1 MRWSGHNISSRL
13 VPPRLI
19 ILSNTNPETPV
30 AASISG
36 PANAPAR
43 RTCRRGYLPWQCSG
57 RVPRSAVRTIGMSA
71 ASRGGGFTPAGLS
84 LAAHRPMVGP
94 TNDIKIYV
102 RYFFRHGRWQPTA
115 RITQG
120 PHGRYA
126 GRPAPAQ
133 AAQVLTSQMFCWT
146 DANSSAMLFNSEPFP
161 QGYIFEQGQAPN
173 GNASNQTARSRGTCS
188 RDGAGSAL
196 AEQATRGRPILA
208 PSG

>member
-1 MRWSGHNISSRL
+1 MR
-13 VPPRLI
+13 PREGL
-19 ILSNTNPETPV
+19 
-30 AASISG
+30 AG
-36 PANAPAR
+36 G
-43 RTCRRGYLPWQCSG
+43 GYLPMAMFGSSITIRG
-57 RVPRSAVRTIGMSA
+57 RTMAMPA

-133 AAQVLTSQMFCWT
+133 AAQVLTSQMF
-146 DANSSAMLFNSEPFP
+146 
-161 QGYIFEQGQAPN
+161 
-173 GNASNQTARSRGTCS
+173 
-188 RDGAGSAL
+188 
-196 AEQATRGRPILA
+196 
-208 PSG
+208 